1 MSALAVLLEVL
12 VAALLIAAVAVL
24 SAAEAA
30 VGLTSRSR
38 ARRLIDSE
46 RAGAVALDALMERPG
61 RLHASAAVARALAY
75 SVGGVSAG
83 SALTG
88 FLKAEASEVV
98 FVAGAVLGSSLIFT
112 LGEALPRSIAV
123 HSPERVALAS
133 AALARRLT
141 SMLHPIARAL
151 SAGWLWITGLI
162 AKETV
167 SDAWLTEDEYR
178 VSQSDDAEVTRDG
191 AEEAFIDAVVEF
203 TTKIVREVM
212 VPRTDMVCLEDTS
225 AVAEALRVI
234 EETGFSRLPVFHE
247 TLDDIR
253 GVLYAKDLLVCVGKD
268 SCPASIGPIAREVY
282 FVPETKPVEELLVEM
297 KQRKTHIALVADEY
311 GGTAG
316 LATIEDLLEEIV
328 GEIFDE
334 FDDEEGDL
342 IREVS
347 PGRYFVRGDLHVDDL
362 CKVINVDLPHSDAPE
377 SLRAWFERRCKA
389 GAGASRRMKVAG
401 LLILQRGENRFE
413 ILVKHSLKEAIR
425 AREREAEREA
435 ERAAQAEAERE
446 S

>member
-1 MSALAVLLEVL
+1 
-12 VAALLIAAVAVL
+12 
-24 SAAEAA
+24 
-30 VGLTSRSR
+30 
-38 ARRLIDSE
+38 
-46 RAGAVALDALMERPG
+46 
-61 RLHASAAVARALAY
+61 
-75 SVGGVSAG
+75 VSAG

-334 FDDEEGDL
+334 YDRPEPLTEDLGNGRLRIDGRLPIDDLNDLFGTAIELEADSVGGLFVELAGHIPGPGESIRVEGL
-342 IREVS
+342 T
-347 PGRYFVRGDLHVDDL
+347 LTVDD
-362 CKVINVDLPHSDAPE
+362 
-377 SLRAWFERRCKA
+377 
-389 GAGASRRMKVAG
+389 VAG
-401 LLILQRGENRFE
+401 TRIRR
-413 ILVKHSLKEAIR
+413 LVVEPGHDPSEEAD
-425 AREREAEREA
+425 
-435 ERAAQAEAERE
+435 RAAPDHTG
-446 S
+446 